1 MQELYEVRD
10 YRTADSKIYR
20 DLAQAL
26 AAAPDWR
33 TTTTFISRV
42 SDGAMWRALIARD
55 GRWVEVDGFGPRIYT
70 EAGDSIRLARATAQ
84 EVRP

>member
-10 YRTADSKIYR
+10 FKTAESKIYR
-20 DLAQAL
+20 DLAQAI

-33 TTTTFISRV
+33 TTTTFVSRV
-42 SDGAMWRALIARD
+42 SDGAMWHALIARD

-70 EAGDSIRLARATAQ
+70 AAGDGIRLARAMAQ
-84 EVRP
+84 GVN